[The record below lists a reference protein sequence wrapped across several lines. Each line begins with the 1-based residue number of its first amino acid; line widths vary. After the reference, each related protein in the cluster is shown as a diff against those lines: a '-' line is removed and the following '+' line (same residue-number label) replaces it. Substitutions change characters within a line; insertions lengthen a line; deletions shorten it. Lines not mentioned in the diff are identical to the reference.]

1 MIDIGLDPQTH
12 DLAINDFDLVL
23 IDNSDQVAQNLLIR
37 LRFILAEWYLDIT
50 QGIPYYEDFFIKAPN
65 EIRIE
70 SVLKEE
76 IMNTNGIAEILDFT
90 SDFDATNRTYAVKF
104 RARTFTGEIVAIEEE
119 LP

>member
-1 MIDIGLDPQTH
+1 MIDIGLNEQTH
-12 DLAINDFDLVL
+12 DLEIVNFDMVL
-23 IDNSDQVAQNLLIR
+23 IDNSLQIAQNLLIR

-50 QGIPYYEDFFIKAPN
+50 QGVPYYEDFFIKAPN

-76 IMNTNGIAEILDFT
+76 IMNTRGIAEILDFE
-90 SDFDATNRTYAVKF
+90 SDFDATNRVYAVKF
-104 RARTFTGEIVAIEEE
+104 RARTFSGEIIAIDQE